1 MRLGELPDNEIPPE
15 GATEVARQGLELS
28 TTKRVA
34 KSKPHPLATEEDDDD
49 NIELIEH
56 QGEDSTQPEFQAGPS
71 TPTVPTLDVDTEFQA
86 DPGPVLPT
94 VHGLASVNESMVTS
108 LSSITNLSEVSN
120 TTATNIEIAT
130 EVSGYIQG
138 ALHCQQH
145 IS

>member
-1 MRLGELPDNEIPPE
+1 MNPDAETIPCCTGEFKEFEFENWDEKRQSEIQLYDLSKNDWIDE
-15 GATEVARQGLELS
+15 CNRCRVSEIATGTSARYVESQLLHS
-28 TTKRVA
+28 V
-34 KSKPHPLATEEDDDD
+34 EDDDY

-108 LSSITNLSEVSN
+108 LSIFTS
-120 TTATNIEIAT
+120 
-130 EVSGYIQG
+130 
-138 ALHCQQH
+138 
-145 IS
+145 